1 MQLTTLDTVEL
12 NFAQHGEQGP
22 PLIILHGLFGS
33 ARNWQGIAKQLS
45 NHFSVFTVDL
55 RNHGSSAHADSMDY
69 PSMAAD
75 VLGFMH
81 QQGITEAVLIGHSM
95 GGKVA
100 MQLALSNPNKFTRL
114 IVVDI
119 APVAYKHNFDEVLA
133 GLYHV
138 PIKSITSRKEADQ
151 YLAEKITTLSLRQ
164 FLLQN
169 LVTNSDGH
177 YQWRV
182 NLASIEQ
189 SMPAIMG
196 FSAAAGELFS
206 KPSLFINGGQSSYL
220 SARYRTTASELFPQA
235 QFQTIDGAGHWPH
248 VESPLEFMAYLNAFL
263 NPQ

>member
-1 MQLTTLDTVEL
+1 MQLNTQTTVEL
-12 NFAQHGEQGP
+12 NFSQHGDQGP

-45 NHFSVFTVDL
+45 DRFSVYTVDL

-69 PSMAAD
+69 RSMAAD
-75 VLGFMH
+75 VLFFMQ
-81 QQGITEAVLIGHSM
+81 QQGIDSAVLIGHSM

-100 MQLALSNPNKFTRL
+100 MQLALSNPERFERL
-114 IVVDI
+114 VVVDI
-119 APVAYKHNFDEVLA
+119 APVAYKHNFDDVLE

-138 PIKSITSRKEADQ
+138 PVDSIKSRKEADQ

-169 LVTNSDGH
+169 LVTNSEGA

-182 NLASIEQ
+182 NLTGIEQ
-189 SMPAIMG
+189 SMPAIMD
-196 FSAAAGELFS
+196 FSSVMDETFS

-220 SARYRTTASELFPQA
+220 SARYRPAATKLFPQA
-235 QFQTIDGAGHWPH
+235 LFQTVDGAGHWPH
-248 VESPLEFMAYLNAFL
+248 VESPLEFMAFLNAFL
-263 NPQ
+263 KR